1 MASLLAGAVA
11 AAAFLL
17 LFLVLGWNFFLCAVL
32 AVALFAALTLLLRPE
47 KKIGRIE
54 VSSVVGGEE
63 LYQKLEE
70 AREDLDSIGRL
81 MEQVEDETIRAQSRQ
96 LHETAASILTYLEKH
111 PEKIKLARRFIDYYQ
126 DTASSLLAKYVELE
140 DSGLNTA
147 DAASLREKTG
157 QALISLNQAFAGQFQ
172 RLMSNEL
179 MDMDAEIRLLEQTI
193 KMEGPL

>member
-1 MASLLAGAVA
+1 
-11 AAAFLL
+11 
-17 LFLVLGWNFFLCAVL
+17 
-32 AVALFAALTLLLRPE
+32 
-47 KKIGRIE
+47 
-54 VSSVVGGEE
+54 
-63 LYQKLEE
+63 
-70 AREDLDSIGRL
+70 

-111 PEKIKLARRFIDYYQ
+111 PDKIKLARRFIDYYQ